1 MEIHRLHLTLTEQD
15 LNDLAKEHVPEDVG
29 IEELDIAIKPEGV
42 RIKGVYPVFMPVSFE
57 ALWELGVH
65 KGRASAKLINFRTMG
80 MPVNVLK
87 SLIMNLVADAAKKE
101 RWLEVQGDF
110 VLADVDALLKDNG
123 LTAQTRLLSIRC
135 EPGSVIV
142 EAGI

>member
-110 VLADVDALLKDNG
+110 VLADVDALLKENG
-123 LTAQTRLLSIRC
+123 LSAQTRLLSIRC